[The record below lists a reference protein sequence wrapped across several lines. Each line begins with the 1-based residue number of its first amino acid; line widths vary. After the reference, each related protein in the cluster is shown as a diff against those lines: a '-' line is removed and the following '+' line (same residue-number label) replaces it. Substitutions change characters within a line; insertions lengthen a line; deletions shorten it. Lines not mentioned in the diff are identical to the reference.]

1 MVLAA
6 GRGTRLAPLTD
17 ERPKPLL
24 PLGPLP
30 LLHFPLLLL
39 RAAGIREVMVNL
51 HHLGSQIRDQI
62 GDGKNLDL
70 SIRYSEEHPTL
81 LGTGGGIKRAR
92 AFLEGGTF
100 VVMNGDTLVD
110 ADLPRVLE
118 AHARSGATATM
129 VLADALPG
137 EPFGLVAVDA
147 EMRIRELAGRLGWKG
162 RAHRTGHFC
171 GIHVIESRV
180 FEAMPDR
187 ETFCINADL
196 YPRLIAAGE
205 PVLGCFLARSF
216 SDVGTPERY
225 LGTAEALLD
234 GRLASAPLART
245 PGWGPAD
252 AAGGAAELRISRT
265 ARIDPSARIEGPVYI
280 GPDARV
286 EARAAVGPY
295 ALLGAGSRMGKGG
308 RVNHAIVWEDASLPA
323 QGTLERAI
331 LTPRQRVPVES
342 TPAPSTE

>member
-180 FEAMPDR
+180 FESQRANRSWAAFSRAPSPTSAR
-187 ETFCINADL
+187 PSATWEQ
-196 YPRLIAAGE
+196 PRRCSTDASPPPPWRARRGGGPRMRPGE
-205 PVLGCFLARSF
+205 RRNSGSR
-216 SDVGTPERY
+216 
-225 LGTAEALLD
+225 
-234 GRLASAPLART
+234 GRPGSIRAPGSRGPSTSART
-245 PGWGPAD
+245 PAWKRAPPSAPTRSWAPGAGWEK
-252 AAGGAAELRISRT
+252 AAG
-265 ARIDPSARIEGPVYI
+265 
-280 GPDARV
+280 
-286 EARAAVGPY
+286 
-295 ALLGAGSRMGKGG
+295 
-308 RVNHAIVWEDASLPA
+308 
-323 QGTLERAI
+323 
-331 LTPRQRVPVES
+331 
-342 TPAPSTE
+342 